1 MGLTTALFT
10 GLSGLTTN
18 SQAIAVTGDNIANL
32 NTTGY
37 KASRVTFETQIS
49 DILISPAS
57 GPSATLGGTNV
68 AQIGLG
74 TSIGSVT
81 RNFNDGALAP
91 TGVATDLAIEGN
103 GFFVLEVNGVQR
115 FTRAGSFQLDSDFNL
130 VNPDGGL
137 VQGYGVDSA
146 FNVVS
151 GALMDLKIPIGV
163 LTLSEATSTVTIG
176 GNLNTDG
183 PIAQNGSFIQAD
195 AIFSNPG
202 ATIPATAT
210 DALATLFDASG
221 SPLFALGDVITF
233 NGATKGGATLPA
245 KTFEVGPNNT
255 TGSDDHGDLLQGFI
269 DFLEDVMGIDTSVSG
284 GIAVNAGGQIEITG
298 NSGTVNDIDLDNG
311 NIIVNQTTTPVAPF
325 VFTDQ
330 QVADGESVRTTFVA
344 FDSLGS
350 PLQIDM
356 SFVLES
362 KQNTGT
368 TWRYYAQSDDDTDLN
383 RVVGTGLIDF
393 DTNGTFVTVDVPAF
407 TVDRNNTGAFSPQ
420 SIAMEFDS
428 PLGALSGLADSL
440 SQVQAL
446 SQDGS
451 PIGTLQDFT
460 VSGDGR
466 VVGVF
471 SNSLLR
477 DLGQIV
483 LAKFANPVGLSEEGA
498 SLFNVSANSGIAGIV
513 APGTGGAGRIVGGAL
528 ELSNADLSNEFIS
541 LINYSTGFTAS
552 SRILTTSDRLM
563 QELLAAI
570 R

>member
-10 GLSGLTTN
+10 GLSGLRTN

-57 GPSATLGGTNV
+57 GPSAQLGGTNV

-74 TSIGSVT
+74 TSIGSIT

-103 GFFVLEVNGVQR
+103 GFFVVNVNGLQR
-115 FTRAGSFQLDSDFNL
+115 FTRAGSFQLDRDFNL

-137 VQGYGVDSA
+137 VQGYGIDSA
-146 FNVVS
+146 FNVVT
-151 GALMDLKIPIGV
+151 GVLTDLKIPIGV
-163 LTLSEATSTVTIG
+163 LTLAEATNTVTIG

-183 PIAQNGSFIQAD
+183 PAAVNSSFIQSD
-195 AIFSNPG
+195 AIFSDPG
-202 ATIPATAT
+202 ATIPATAADVLT
-210 DALATLFDASG
+210 TLFDAG
-221 SPLFALGDVITF
+221 GAPMFALGDVVTF
-233 NGATKGGATLPA
+233 TGATKGGATLPT
-245 KTFEVGPNNT
+245 KTFEVGPVNT
-255 TGSDDHGDLLQGFI
+255 TASDDNGDLLQDFI
-269 DFLEDVMGIDTSVSG
+269 DFMDDVMGIDNSVSG
-284 GIAVNAGGQIEITG
+284 GIVVNAAGQIEITG
-298 NSGTVNDIDLDNG
+298 NSGTVNDIDLDQG
-311 NIIVNQTTTPVAPF
+311 NIVVNQATAPVAPF
-325 VFTDQ
+325 FFTDQ
-330 QVADGESVRTTFVA
+330 QAADGESVRTTFVA

-350 PLQIDM
+350 PLQIDL
-356 SFVLES
+356 SFVLDT
-362 KQNTGT
+362 KTNTGT
-368 TWRYYAQSDDDTDLN
+368 TWRYYAQTDDDTDLD

-393 DTNGTFVTVDVPAF
+393 DTDGAFLTVDIPAF
-407 TVDRNNTGAFSPQ
+407 NVDRNNTGAMSPQ
-420 SIAMEFDS
+420 SIGMVFDS
-428 PLGALSGLADSL
+428 PLGALSSLADSL
-440 SQVQAL
+440 SQAQAL

-471 SNSLLR
+471 SNSLLQ

-483 LAKFANPVGLSEEGA
+483 LAKFANPVGLIEEGA
-498 SLFNVSANSGIAGIV
+498 SLFNVTANSGIPGIV
-513 APGTGGAGRIVGGAL
+513 APGTSGAGRIVGGAL
-528 ELSNADLSNEFIS
+528 ELSNADLSNEFIN

-552 SRILTTSDRLM
+552 SRILTTSDRLI
-563 QELLAAI
+563 QELLSTI